1 MNSEPNRPPASD
13 DQTGD
18 RFDLD
23 SNHPYSPSPS
33 PPPEPGAVSQA
44 VASAEPPAPRRPR
57 VWPIAIVLVAALAV
71 HTLVSVFAFFV
82 AMFAVSGSVSR
93 EAFSDPDRLSAVTES
108 PLGMT
113 IAVALPQAAF
123 LIPVFIAAFLSPV
136 PFTERLGLVRG
147 SWPLRLWVSAAIA
160 TPFVGLVSSSIV
172 GSLMGESESLEDMA
186 GIFRTLGEGGF
197 IIPLAVMI
205 GLVPGIC
212 EELLFRGYMQTRL
225 TRSWGALYGILATSL
240 AFAAFHMDLV
250 HSSSVL
256 LIGIY
261 LGWVAWASGS
271 IVPAM
276 LGHFVNN
283 FLGVL
288 AVLMLP
294 SEGAGGDPIAADE
307 IPESIAL
314 SLSGVVLVSLVGLI
328 YTFQNAR
335 KHRRAI
341 SGDGVMIDAAT
352 PQPDPDTRLS

>member
-1 MNSEPNRPPASD
+1 LTLNPEPYRPPHSD
-13 DQTGD
+13 EQTSGQI
-18 RFDLD
+18 DLD
-23 SNHPYSPSPS
+23 SNRSFSHAI
-33 PPPEPGAVSQA
+33 EPGAGPRA
-44 VASAEPPAPRRPR
+44 VAPQPQPRRRPR
-57 VWPIAIVLVAALAV
+57 VWPIAVVLVAALAV
-71 HTLVSVFAFFV
+71 HMLVSIFAFFI

-93 EAFSDPDRLSAVTES
+93 EALGDPERLSAVTQS

-136 PFTERLGLVRG
+136 PFTQRLGMVRG

-172 GSLMGESESLEDMA
+172 GSLMGESESLEEMA

-197 IIPLAVMI
+197 MIPLAVMI

-225 TRSWGALYGILATSL
+225 TRSWGALYGILATSI

-271 IVPAM
+271 IFPAM

-288 AVLMLP
+288 AVLVLP
-294 SEGAGGDPIAADE
+294 SQGVSDDPITADE
-307 IPESIAL
+307 IPDSVAIW
-314 SLSGVVLVSLVGLI
+314 LSGVVLMSLVGLI
-328 YTFQNAR
+328 YTFQHAR
-335 KHRRAI
+335 KQRRAI
-341 SGDGVMIDAAT
+341 VGDERVIASTAPRHDADAKY
-352 PQPDPDTRLS
+352 S

>member
-1 MNSEPNRPPASD
+1 MNPEPYRPPASD
-13 DQTGD
+13 DPPSD

-23 SNHPYSPSPS
+23 SNQAISPTT
-33 PPPEPGAVSQA
+33 EP
-44 VASAEPPAPRRPR
+44 VAASHAADPLPRRRPR
-57 VWPIAIVLVAALAV
+57 AWPIAIVLIAALAV
-71 HTLVSVFAFFV
+71 HTLVSIFAFFI

-93 EAFSDPDRLSAVTES
+93 EALGDPERLSAVTES

-136 PFTERLGLVRG
+136 PFTERLGMVRG

-172 GSLMGESESLEDMA
+172 GSLMGESESLEEMA
-186 GIFRTLGEGGF
+186 SIFRTLGEGGF
-197 IIPLAVMI
+197 LIPLALMI

-225 TRSWGALYGILATSL
+225 TRSWGALCGILATSI

-256 LIGIY
+256 LIGVY

-288 AVLMLP
+288 AVLFLP
-294 SEGAGGDPIAADE
+294 SQGASGEPITADE
-307 IPESIAL
+307 IPESVAL
-314 SLSGVVLVSLVGLI
+314 SLSGVVLMSLVGLI
-328 YTFQNAR
+328 YTFKNAR
-335 KHRRAI
+335 EHRRAI
-341 SGDGVMIDAAT
+341 PGDDLVVATAAPSPDSDA
-352 PQPDPDTRLS
+352 R